1 MDPRLAQYI
10 THFLFGKLTSRSA
23 TVDFKKFAELYV
35 VCVRGTIDE
44 RVSALF
50 ASLGQCEAESSE
62 IAYPLIKE
70 VSFIPLLKSIH
81 HD

>member
-10 THFLFGKLTSRSA
+10 IHFLFGKLTSRSA
-23 TVDFKKFAELYV
+23 TVDFKKFAEFYV

-50 ASLGQCEAESSE
+50 ASLGQVEAESTE

-70 VSFIPLLKSIH
+70 VKKINQ
-81 HD
+81 D